1 MLPDAY
7 LSHQT
12 SGRIRV
18 KIPSKK
24 GDDGYFKNANT
35 LFQQYK
41 GIDRTEVNPVTGSI
55 LIIHSGNST
64 SVMEFAETNNLF
76 RLNGAN
82 QTSTVAVGIKTTFN
96 DFNAQVKRLTGY
108 ELDIPTM
115 AFLVLLAAGLYQI
128 SMGTAG
134 AIPWYTAIWY
144 GMNIFLKGASA

>member
-7 LSHQT
+7 ISHQA

-24 GDDGYFKNANT
+24 GDDRYFKNANT
-35 LFQQYK
+35 LFQQHK
-41 GIDRTEVNPVTGSI
+41 GIDRTEVNPLTGSI
-55 LIIHSGNST
+55 LVIHSGNLT

-76 RLNGAN
+76 RLNGTN
-82 QTSTVAVGIKTTFN
+82 QTPTVAVGIKTAFN
-96 DFNAQVKRLTGY
+96 DFNAQIKRFTGY
-108 ELDIPTM
+108 ELDIPTL

-128 SMGTAG
+128 SMGNAG
-134 AIPWYTAIWY
+134 SIPWYTAIWY